1 MVGPI
6 DIRINAAHPNIPLAP
21 LYAFIG
27 SPSSVRVRGV
37 PLRIGKWDITA
48 VNVTITLPDNSA
60 TTVPAVPVAGC
71 WVATLPSSP
80 VTGYCAAGLQV
91 TADGL
96 DENGAAVTG
105 YCLGVGDV
113 TILSRDASASADGKR
128 YYLHYLEDEPE
139 HPQTGDACYIGG
151 VLKWY
156 DGTSWRQFLDVVA
169 PSTGATPGMAADAKA
184 TGDAL
189 AGRPTKTQI
198 DEGWWSEWEIVD
210 AVEPERTRI
219 VCEDEEGV
227 HGWVPQVKNDDEWSS
242 VGTAKGDSNST
253 DLTWI
258 DGVDAETDVTATR
271 HRVAAPVPTKPEDIG
286 AQPQGDYYQKPS
298 GGIPKTDLAS
308 AVQTSLGLAD
318 TAVQPAGIAGLMP
331 MYPFSEPTFAQTEDW
346 TFSGTDAA
354 SGCHWHVEWESSDE
368 VWQLYSVDDND
379 GTPIFEDD
387 AYGLT
392 LDATS
397 ITFSTAGVTATRG
410 YVATLTPFTNAQIEM
425 GWTVLQ
431 DGVDVTEAFG
441 SLELEYDSALE
452 ALTING
458 LSYGGSVTGNAGV
471 NSTELTW
478 IDGEDSY
485 TATRP
490 PSEFEIAVGALP
502 TGVTGK
508 VRDCILVID
517 CTASGAVAPTV
528 TWGSHFH
535 PRTDTATD
543 LAIVEAG
550 KRAVFYISEY
560 AAGEFAVGGWV
571 ETAGG
576 SGT

>member
-71 WVATLPSSP
+71 WVATLPASP

-139 HPQTGDACYIGG
+139 HPQTGDTCYIDG

-156 DGTSWRQFLDVVA
+156 DGSSWRKFLDVVS
-169 PSTGATPGMAADAKA
+169 PSTSAAPGMAADAKA

-189 AGRPTKTQI
+189 ADRPTKAQI
-198 DEGWWSEWEIVD
+198 DAGWWSEWVFTGTLAGEGYHWETKYKEAEPSAGTPGYWYLMKVSD
-210 AVEPERTRI
+210 SDPTDWTDMGSDVYEPE
-219 VCEDEEGV
+219 
-227 HGWVPQVKNDDEWSS
+227 
-242 VGTAKGDSNST
+242 
-253 DLTWI
+253 
-258 DGVDAETDVTATR
+258 DATHLIWTVMGITATR
-271 HRVAAPVPTKPEDIG
+271 HRVAAPVPTKTSDLTNDGSDGMHPFLTEHQQLAYRGPNHDGYSAWTIKRDG
-286 AQPQGDYYQKPS
+286 VDVTSQVGQPVWSENDLEWNTGNSVVDGDAPLDSAQPMDPDALSISWTADTAEGSPPVVVSYTATRTALQGYILGKQTDKPLQPQGEYAPATN
-298 GGIPKTDLAS
+298 IPKSALAS
-308 AVQTSLGLAD
+308 DVQASLGKAD
-318 TAVQPAGIAGLMP
+318 TAVQPYGFETATVAN
-331 MYPFSEPTFAQTEDW
+331 
-346 TFSGTDAA
+346 GT
-354 SGCHWHVEWESSDE
+354 
-368 VWQLYSVDDND
+368 
-379 GTPIFEDD
+379 
-387 AYGLT
+387 LT
-392 LDATS
+392 VAPYTVATY
-397 ITFSTAGVTATRG
+397 TADSTAA
-410 YVATLTPFTNAQIEM
+410 A
-425 GWTVLQ
+425 
-431 DGVDVTEAFG
+431 
-441 SLELEYDSALE
+441 
-452 ALTING
+452 
-458 LSYGGSVTGNAGV
+458 
-471 NSTELTW
+471 
-478 IDGEDSY
+478 
-485 TATRP
+485 
-490 PSEFEIAVGALP
+490 FEIAVGALP
-502 TGVTGK
+502 AGVTGK
-508 VRDCILVID
+508 ARDCILVID

-528 TWGSHFH
+528 TWNTHFH
-535 PRTDTATD
+535 PRTNTETD

-576 SGT
+576 SAT